1 MTKLSLLILTLVLG
15 VVACGGRID
24 RTSTNWITGDIG
36 APVDPWAPG
45 AAGAQGNKPEQDPGV
60 LTLVCPAT
68 GHVPNY
74 ISSALA
80 SAIDTLTAE
89 GELIAWGC
97 GSDSVV
103 HLDMNAYRCAERDGA
118 ERSVCIDGDGIH
130 VDAELTPEHLAELVL
145 EATLRRLLA
154 GGDP

>member
-1 MTKLSLLILTLVLG
+1 MTKLSLLIITLVLG

-45 AAGAQGNKPEQDPGV
+45 AAGAPGDEPEQDPGV
-60 LTLVCPAT
+60 LTLVCPT

-80 SAIDTLTAE
+80 SAVDTLAAE
-89 GELIAWGC
+89 GALIAIGC
-97 GSDSVV
+97 SSDVTV
-103 HLDMNAYRCAERDGA
+103 LVDMNPHRCAERAGA
-118 ERSVCIDGDGIH
+118 ERSACIDEDGVH
-130 VDAELTPEHLAELVL
+130 VNAELTPEHLAELVL
-145 EATLRRLLA
+145 EATLRQLLA